1 MKRWDLEK
9 ERAKY
14 GQADSW
20 ASEMLSVQ
28 SVRRHSQD
36 PSSSSCSPTP
46 TPLVA
51 PGVNFPKLLFLLHH
65 WTRPRGRIWED
76 WQRKLIIYHRMH
88 HWKVILCL
96 LTRPAPKSRGRLKG
110 SNSCPQGYILLRP
123 CPRWSSV
130 QAHLVA
136 SYWEV
141 FCLFVFYL
149 FSIHP

>member
-9 ERAKY
+9 ERAKN
-14 GQADSW
+14 GQAYSR
-20 ASEMLSVQ
+20 ASEMLRVQ
-28 SVRRHSQD
+28 SLRRHSQD

-65 WTRPRGRIWED
+65 WIWPRGRIWED
-76 WQRKLIIYHRMH
+76 WQRKFVIYHRMH

-96 LTRPAPKSRGRLKG
+96 LTRPIPKSRGRLKG
-110 SNSCPQGYILLRP
+110 SNSCHQGYILLRP
-123 CPRWSSV
+123 RPRFSSV

-136 SYWEV
+136 SYWELS
-141 FCLFVFYL
+141 FFLFFPL
-149 FSIHP
+149 